1 MGNRSQCDNRKRGTV
16 TIEASEASG
25 WVFDGW
31 YEDGIKKYEEKNK
44 TFIAEVDKTYMAVFG
59 YGSNNEP
66 SMILVEGGTFQMG
79 NTRNDSEGHSDEK
92 PVHTVNLTYDYRIGK
107 YEVTF
112 DEYDAFCNA
121 TGRSK
126 PGDEGWGRGTRPVMN
141 VSWMDAIGYCNWL
154 SEKEGIAKAY
164 DSNGNLLDGNGNIM
178 TDITR
183 VEGYRL
189 PTEAEWEYAALGG
202 SDSKGYKY
210 AGSNTLSE
218 VGWYDGNSGRKTQPV
233 GQKKANE
240 LGLYDVSGNVWE
252 WCHDWYGDYAST
264 TQTNPT
270 GPNSGSLRLARGGS
284 WNMADWGCRVAH
296 RNNTLV
302 PTYTGRSTGFR
313 VARTSATSSTENLIA
328 HWAFDDNLLD
338 SSGNGHH
345 GRLGS
350 GTANYVSG
358 VKNSALEFSG
368 QPQIIVDDDAQ
379 LDTNEEMTITLWY
392 KKKSGGPSYQSLI
405 RKYYADQTG
414 QWSVHITN
422 IGTDKR
428 QEHCWFSDGSSY
440 DSYGGEEEH
449 TFDVN
454 NEEWVHLA
462 FVFNK
467 GVVRKYRNGTLED
480 EANSGITH
488 LKTAEYTNDHINIG
502 YMPWGTNQQFYGY
515 LDEIRLYSKALS
527 GETINAIYQ
536 NER

>member
-1 MGNRSQCDNRKRGTV
+1 
-16 TIEASEASG
+16 
-25 WVFDGW
+25 
-31 YEDGIKKYEEKNK
+31 
-44 TFIAEVDKTYMAVFG
+44 
-59 YGSNNEP
+59 
-66 SMILVEGGTFQMG
+66 
-79 NTRNDSEGHSDEK
+79 
-92 PVHTVNLTYDYRIGK
+92 
-107 YEVTF
+107 
-112 DEYDAFCNA
+112 
-121 TGRSK
+121 
-126 PGDEGWGRGTRPVMN
+126 
-141 VSWMDAIGYCNWL
+141 MD
-154 SEKEGIAKAY
+154 
-164 DSNGNLLDGNGNIM
+164 
-178 TDITR
+178 
-183 VEGYRL
+183 
-189 PTEAEWEYAALGG
+189 P
-202 SDSKGYKY
+202 
-210 AGSNTLSE
+210 
-218 VGWYDGNSGRKTQPV
+218 
-233 GQKKANE
+233 NE
-240 LGLYDVSGNVWE
+240 LGLFDMSGNVEE